1 MKETVGDGHEADLS
15 TLHIEHLRARDGS
28 GRLLVLLRAQ
38 RRMGSGERER
48 GNQESEGQLL
58 HMAFRVRRVGRRI
71 VTSRTRIPNTAPLVT
86 WNTEIYPLIIDLTF
100 DKIPVVMQPP
110 IPTLPP
116 KERLIL
122 DLLIARGPL
131 FGLQLVAL
139 SEGMLK
145 RGTVYVTLGR
155 METKG
160 FVRSEQEAMPPGA
173 IGLPRRLYYPTPLGE
188 RVLRAWNQMA
198 RELLPE
204 MQI

>member
-1 MKETVGDGHEADLS
+1 
-15 TLHIEHLRARDGS
+15 
-28 GRLLVLLRAQ
+28 
-38 RRMGSGERER
+38 
-48 GNQESEGQLL
+48 
-58 HMAFRVRRVGRRI
+58 
-71 VTSRTRIPNTAPLVT
+71 
-86 WNTEIYPLIIDLTF
+86 
-100 DKIPVVMQPP
+100 MQPP

-122 DLLIARGPL
+122 DLLIAQGPL

-139 SEGMLK
+139 SDGRLK

-188 RVLRAWNQMA
+188 RVVRAWSSLA
-198 RELLPE
+198 RELGEGAAFDAPAKPSTR
-204 MQI
+204 